1 MNNKSSLILAIGFI
15 ISAFIL
21 GNYFVSARNEQSIRV
36 VGQGVKS
43 VTSDLIKWNMS
54 INRTTML
61 LIKVKVPPGYRKI

>member
-1 MNNKSSLILAIGFI
+1 MDKKASLILAIGFI

-43 VTSDLIKWNMS
+43 VTSDLAKWNIT
-54 INRTTML
+54 INNDKCCL
-61 LIKVKVPPGYRKI
+61 QK